1 MQYSLGRTQDGNN
14 NETSLLKKFDDFYKD
29 NKNIEN
35 EMYFYRKPRVDKK
48 IFQADV
54 NQIPN
59 NKSLNKLNF
68 NSNNFNNPPSSE
80 RNIFCENNNDIKSK
94 VSTNEENREFSK
106 NYFLSS
112 NEEKIQKVKNVF
124 LLNKENDY
132 KQENEKINLNE
143 EKNLREN
150 LEIKQP
156 LLDSILIKE
165 EINSIPSIDSNN
177 KKNLF
182 TNFMIIKEIE
192 SENIC
197 NK

>member
-1 MQYSLGRTQDGNN
+1 MQYSLGRSQDGNN

-48 IFQADV
+48 IFQADI
-54 NQIPN
+54 NQILN

-68 NSNNFNNPPSSE
+68 NSNNFNNLPSSE
-80 RNIFCENNNDIKSK
+80 KNMLYENYNDFKSK
-94 VSTNEENREFSK
+94 VSNEENREFTK
-106 NYFLSS
+106 NYFFSS
-112 NEEKIQKVKNVF
+112 NEEKIKKVKNVF
-124 LLNKENDY
+124 LFKKENVNI
-132 KQENEKINLNE
+132 QENEKINLNE

-150 LEIKQP
+150 LEYKQH
-156 LLDSILIKE
+156 LLDSKLIKE
-165 EINSIPSIDSNN
+165 EINSIPSNDLND
-177 KKNLF
+177 KKNLL